1 MFKRIEIRNF
11 QSHKATD
18 IDFANGVNTIT
29 GESDNGKTAVIR
41 AMMWVLRN
49 RPAGSEKINS
59 RWNRDFK
66 EPMSV
71 RIYTEKGWCERRRDK
86 KFNGYIING
95 TVLEAVGMDV
105 PDEVREFF
113 GFEDVNVQLQMDS
126 PYLLSMT
133 PGEASKYLNKVV
145 NLESID
151 SMLSLAESHKREIA
165 SEEKVVTKDIAD
177 LKRRLEETSWV
188 DEAERM
194 SLRIDRYD
202 AIISELEGKGDALL
216 SDILL
221 MEKALSD
228 TVDVSLQKSL
238 VRDAD
243 AIALPDTEG
252 MEREISEYERLA
264 GTVVDTSA
272 FSRTAEAIDSMDFV
286 LHFDIEDEAEEYA
299 SLEKEIDS
307 NSIELDELRG
317 SLPKVCPYCGSP
329 MEGGEGCSEVI
340 S

>member
-126 PYLLSMT
+126 
-133 PGEASKYLNKVV
+133 
-145 NLESID
+145 
-151 SMLSLAESHKREIA
+151 
-165 SEEKVVTKDIAD
+165 
-177 LKRRLEETSWV
+177 
-188 DEAERM
+188 
-194 SLRIDRYD
+194 
-202 AIISELEGKGDALL
+202 
-216 SDILL
+216 
-221 MEKALSD
+221 
-228 TVDVSLQKSL
+228 
-238 VRDAD
+238 
-243 AIALPDTEG
+243 
-252 MEREISEYERLA
+252 
-264 GTVVDTSA
+264 
-272 FSRTAEAIDSMDFV
+272 
-286 LHFDIEDEAEEYA
+286 LHD
-299 SLEKEIDS
+299 
-307 NSIELDELRG
+307 
-317 SLPKVCPYCGSP
+317 
-329 MEGGEGCSEVI
+329 
-340 S
+340 